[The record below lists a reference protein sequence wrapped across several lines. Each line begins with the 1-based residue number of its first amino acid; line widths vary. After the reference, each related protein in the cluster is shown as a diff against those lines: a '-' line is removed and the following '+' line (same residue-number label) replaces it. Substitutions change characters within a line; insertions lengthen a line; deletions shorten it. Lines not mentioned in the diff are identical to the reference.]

1 MILKP
6 GTPCWI
12 CNFKINTAVNGQVVT
27 VVRYIGNYQF
37 HDGLVRDAYVVRSG
51 EPMLGVRTT
60 DMSVATSRDI
70 LISRH
75 NLKPMTSDGVLDE
88 EVTEN
93 GSVNQN

>member
-1 MILKP
+1 MIIKP

-12 CNFKINTAVNGQVVT
+12 CNLKINTAINGQVVT

-37 HDGLVRDAYVVRSG
+37 HDRLVRDAYVARSG

-60 DMSVATSRDI
+60 DMSVARSRDI
-70 LISRH
+70 LIPRH
-75 NLKPMTSDGVLDE
+75 NLKPMTGDNVLE

-93 GSVNQN
+93 GSVSQN